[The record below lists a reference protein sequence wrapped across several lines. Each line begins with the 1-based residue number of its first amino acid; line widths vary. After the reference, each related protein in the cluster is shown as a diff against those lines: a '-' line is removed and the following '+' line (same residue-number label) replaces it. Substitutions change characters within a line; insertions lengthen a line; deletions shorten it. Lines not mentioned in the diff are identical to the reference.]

1 LSKEETIRL
10 EGEVIELLR
19 GAVFR
24 VMLDEPK
31 HVITAHL
38 SGRLRK
44 NSINILLADRVSV
57 ELSTYDLSKG
67 RIIYR
72 L

>member
-1 LSKEETIRL
+1 MSKEETIRL